1 MHLLTEIAQIVG
13 PEGLLTGEDVA
24 ARSTGWISRESLQ
37 AAAIVRPRSTDEVSR
52 VMRLCHAA
60 GQPVVPHGG
69 MTGLVEGTRTTAT
82 QIALSLERMTGMEE
96 IDGAALTVTVEAGVP
111 LQVIQQRAEAAG
123 LLFAL
128 DLGARGSATIGGL
141 ISTNAGG
148 NRVIRY
154 GMTRN
159 LVLGLEAVLADGTV
173 VSSMYPIVK
182 NNSGYDLKQLFIGSE
197 GTLGIVTRAILR
209 LQPMPRSQCTAVIA
223 VREFSALPQVLREL
237 GAALGGTL
245 SAFEVMWNEFYRLV
259 TTPPARQ
266 TPPLPQTYPYYAIV
280 DALGSDQDADQARFE
295 AALERISDA
304 GVIEDCVVA
313 LSAAERKA
321 IWAIRDD
328 VDQFHQYRPWFGFD
342 VSMPIPTMESYVA
355 EVRAHLAAAWPNNVC
370 FVFGHMGDG
379 NLHLNVHVGSG
390 DEESRHRVEAIVYG
404 GIGIRKGSVSA
415 EHGIGL
421 EKRAYLELCRT
432 PAELEL
438 MRTLKRALDPRGIL
452 NPGKI
457 LSPGNPA

>member
-1 MHLLTEIAQIVG
+1 MPLQTLLQEIAQIVG
-13 PEGLLTGEDVA
+13 PEGLLTGEDVS
-24 ARSTGWISRESLQ
+24 ARSTGWISREPME
-37 AAAIVRPRSTDEVSR
+37 AAAIIRPRTTGEVSQ
-52 VMRLCHAA
+52 VLRLCHQA
-60 GQPVVPHGG
+60 GQPVVAHGG
-69 MTGLVEGTRTTAT
+69 MTGLVEGTRTTQAE
-82 QIALSLERMTGMEE
+82 IALSLERMNGMEE
-96 IDGAALTVTVEAGVP
+96 IDEAALTVAVEAGVA
-111 LQVIQQRAEAAG
+111 LQTIQQKAEAAG

-159 LVLGLEAVLADGTV
+159 LILGLEAVLADGTV
-173 VSSMYPIVK
+173 ISSMYPIVK

-223 VREFSALPQVLREL
+223 VKEFSALPKALREL
-237 GAALGGTL
+237 GGALGGTL

-266 TPPLPQTYPYYAIV
+266 SPPLPHSYPYYAIV
-280 DALGSDQDADQARFE
+280 DALGSDQTADQARFE
-295 AALERISDA
+295 AALEQVSDA
-304 GVIEDCVVA
+304 GLIEDCVVA
-313 LSAAERKA
+313 LTAAERKA

-355 EVRAHLAAAWPNNVC
+355 EVRAKLAAEWPNHVC

-390 DEESRHRVEAIVYG
+390 DHQSRARVEEIVYA

-415 EHGIGL
+415 EHGIGM
-421 EKRAYLELCRT
+421 EKRAYLALCRT

-438 MRTLKRALDPRGIL
+438 MRTMKRALDPNGIL
-452 NPGKI
+452 NPGKVLI
-457 LSPGNPA
+457 A